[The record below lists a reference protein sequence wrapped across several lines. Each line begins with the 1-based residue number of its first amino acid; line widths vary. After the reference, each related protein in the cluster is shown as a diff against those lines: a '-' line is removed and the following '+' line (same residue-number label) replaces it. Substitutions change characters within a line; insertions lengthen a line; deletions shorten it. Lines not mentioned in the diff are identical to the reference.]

1 MGERSEVIPPG
12 AADPGSPTGRRQD
25 PGETRAGTT
34 ETGAGSTGTRSTTV
48 AHDLPP
54 SRLGPGPGASVEGP
68 PDRRIGGPGPWGP
81 GGGDRAGSGAG
92 LARPGTAEPKSSGGP
107 LEPLIPLFRAHL
119 SLERSRS
126 EHTVRSY
133 TTDVADLS
141 AWMAEN
147 GIDSPDLL
155 DRDALRGWLAQRH
168 QRGLAR
174 SSVSRGIAA
183 VHTFFRWA
191 VDTQGLR
198 HDPAAGL
205 RGPRPSKHLP
215 DVVGAAALSDLLDG
229 LEQQALD
236 EHEDERG
243 AALAAR
249 DWALLELLYG
259 TGARISELVSLD
271 RSHVETVNHALTL
284 TGKGNKQRRVP
295 YGNRAAD
302 ALALWGHRRPVLATP
317 AAGDAVF
324 VGARGARIDVRVARR
339 AVSAALESVPDTGT
353 RGPHSLRHSAATHLL
368 DGGADLRTVQELLGH
383 ATVAT
388 TQIYTHVSVERLKR
402 AYSQAHPRA

>member
-1 MGERSEVIPPG
+1 MDARARTTGAPEEGPDRGVGGLQQAEGHPG
-12 AADPGSPTGRRQD
+12 AQGHPGPRGRRNDGDSPRSRPLESPGSVSDRGPAPR
-25 PGETRAGTT
+25 ET
-34 ETGAGSTGTRSTTV
+34 V
-48 AHDLPP
+48 PP
-54 SRLGPGPGASVEGP
+54 
-68 PDRRIGGPGPWGP
+68 
-81 GGGDRAGSGAG
+81 
-92 LARPGTAEPKSSGGP
+92 GP
-107 LEPLIPLFRAHL
+107 LESYLPQFRAYL
-119 SLERSRS
+119 ALERSRS
-126 EHTVRSY
+126 ENTVRSY
-133 TTDVADLS
+133 AADVTDLS
-141 AWMAEN
+141 DWMRKN
-147 GIDSPDLL
+147 GVDSIDLL

-205 RGPRPSKHLP
+205 RGPRPARHLP
-215 DVVGAAALSDLLDG
+215 DVVGASALATMLDDLADAAFG
-229 LEQQALD
+229 
-236 EHEDERG
+236 EHEDEQS

-249 DWALLELLYG
+249 DWALLELLYA
-259 TGARISELVSLD
+259 TGARISELVGLD
-271 RSHVETVNHALTL
+271 RAHVDETNHVLTV
-284 TGKGNKQRRVP
+284 TGKGDKQRRIP
-295 YGNRAAD
+295 YGDTAGE
-302 ALALWGHRRPVLATP
+302 ALAVWDRRRVVLAAP

-324 VGARGARIDVRVARR
+324 VGARGARIDPRVARR
-339 AVSAALESVPDTGT
+339 VVSTALETVPDSSA

-368 DGGADLRTVQELLGH
+368 DGGADLRSVQELLGH

>member
-1 MGERSEVIPPG
+1 MGERSEVIPAPVPEGRGEPVG
-12 AADPGSPTGRRQD
+12 AAPSQDDPP
-25 PGETRAGTT
+25 
-34 ETGAGSTGTRSTTV
+34 
-48 AHDLPP
+48 
-54 SRLGPGPGASVEGP
+54 PGPL
-68 PDRRIGGPGPWGP
+68 DHLLPG
-81 GGGDRAGSGAG
+81 
-92 LARPGTAEPKSSGGP
+92 
-107 LEPLIPLFRAHL
+107 FRAHL
-119 SLERSRS
+119 ALERSRS

-133 TTDVADLS
+133 VADVADLS
-141 AWMAEN
+141 RWMLEA
-147 GIDSPDLL
+147 GIDGPDLL

-198 HDPAAGL
+198 HDPSAGL
-205 RGPRPSKHLP
+205 RGPRPARHLP
-215 DVVGAAALSDLLDG
+215 EIVGAAALADMLDG
-229 LEQQALD
+229 LEERALAEHDD
-236 EHEDERG
+236 EHS

-249 DWALLELLYG
+249 DWALLELLYA
-259 TGARISELVSLD
+259 TGARISELVALD
-271 RSHVETVNHALTL
+271 RGHVEPASHVLTL
-284 TGKGNKQRRVP
+284 TGKGDKQRRVP
-295 YGNRAAD
+295 YGDKAGE
-302 ALALWGHRRPVLATP
+302 ALALWRHRRETLATR
-317 AAGDAVF
+317 AAADAVF

-339 AVSAALESVPDTGT
+339 VVTSALEHVPDTGA

-388 TQIYTHVSVERLKR
+388 TQIYTHVSVERIKR

>member
-1 MGERSEVIPPG
+1 MGERSEVIPARAPDPGIPAPPAAGRSGSPQRGAGGVRGRGVPAAGAQDRHAATNGAPNGTGKWGGG
-12 AADPGSPTGRRQD
+12 AAASSFGGSHGGAERPDSGDVAQ
-25 PGETRAGTT
+25 
-34 ETGAGSTGTRSTTV
+34 GAGEQTG
-48 AHDLPP
+48 
-54 SRLGPGPGASVEGP
+54 
-68 PDRRIGGPGPWGP
+68 
-81 GGGDRAGSGAG
+81 
-92 LARPGTAEPKSSGGP
+92 EPAGP
-107 LEPLIPLFRAHL
+107 LDHLLPRFRAHL

-126 EHTVRSY
+126 ENTVRSY
-133 TTDVADLS
+133 ASDVADLS
-141 AWMAEN
+141 RWMREN
-147 GIDSPDLL
+147 GIEAPDLL

-205 RGPRPSKHLP
+205 SGPRPARHLP
-215 DVVGAAALSDLLDG
+215 EIVGAGALADMLNG
-229 LEQQALD
+229 LADRALAD
-236 EHEDERG
+236 HEDEQA

-249 DWALLELLYG
+249 DWALLELLYA
-259 TGARISELVSLD
+259 TGARISELVGLD
-271 RSHVETVNHALTL
+271 RHQVAAADHVLTV

-295 YGNRAAD
+295 YGDTAGE
-302 ALALWGHRRPVLATP
+302 ALALWERRRPVLVSP
-317 AAGDAVF
+317 SAGDAVF
-324 VGARGARIDVRVARR
+324 VGARGARIDPRVARR
-339 AVSAALESVPDTGT
+339 VVAQALEGVPDTSA

-368 DGGADLRTVQELLGH
+368 DGGADLRSVQELLGH

>member
-1 MGERSEVIPPG
+1 MGERSEVIPARAPDADGLLAGGTG
-12 AADPGSPTGRRQD
+12 AQ
-25 PGETRAGTT
+25 GEEHGHAGTR
-34 ETGAGSTGTRSTTV
+34 GRGTPDPVSPDV
-48 AHDLPP
+48 AAPH
-54 SRLGPGPGASVEGP
+54 PGASA
-68 PDRRIGGPGPWGP
+68 
-81 GGGDRAGSGAG
+81 AGSPGNVAPERPAPGHGLPGRTATGPVAHGHGAAG
-92 LARPGTAEPKSSGGP
+92 PEDEPSGGP
-107 LEPLIPLFRAHL
+107 LDPMIPLFRAHL
-119 SLERSRS
+119 GLERSRS

-133 TTDVADLS
+133 TADVADLS
-141 AWMAEN
+141 AWMREN

-155 DRDALRGWLAQRH
+155 DRDALRGWLARRH

-174 SSVSRGIAA
+174 SSISRGIAA

-215 DVVGAAALSDLLDG
+215 DVVGAAALADMLDG
-229 LEQQALD
+229 MERRAFAA
-236 EHEDERG
+236 HEDEHG

-259 TGARISELVSLD
+259 TGARISELVGLD
-271 RSHVETVNHALTL
+271 RSHVDSPNHVLTL
-284 TGKGNKQRRVP
+284 TGKGNRQRRVP

-302 ALALWGHRRPVLATP
+302 ALALWGHRRPVLATA

-339 AVSAALESVPDTGT
+339 AVSAALESVPDTAA

-388 TQIYTHVSVERLKR
+388 TQIYTHVSVERIKR